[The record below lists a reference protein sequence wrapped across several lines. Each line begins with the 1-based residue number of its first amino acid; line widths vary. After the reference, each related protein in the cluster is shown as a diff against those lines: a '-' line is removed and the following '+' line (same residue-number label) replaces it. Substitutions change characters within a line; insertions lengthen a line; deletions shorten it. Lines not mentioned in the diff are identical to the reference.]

1 MAAHL
6 VDASA
11 VRLLRLAHTA
21 DCCVKVFFSL
31 STTLT
36 DTQVQQLQLLPP
48 RLHLELQVPP
58 LFDIVKSD
66 VEQLLHYK
74 CISGCFKIYFFLPL
88 KELTQF
94 YNFLFK
100 ERGYSS
106 VTEVKT

>member
-36 DTQVQQLQLLPP
+36 DTQVQQLLLLPP
-48 RLHLELQVPP
+48 RLHLELQVSP

-66 VEQLLHYK
+66 EEQLLHYK
-74 CISGCFKIYFFLPL
+74 CISGCFKIIIFLPL

-94 YNFLFK
+94 YYFFIFF
-100 ERGYSS
+100 
-106 VTEVKT
+106 

>member
-36 DTQVQQLQLLPP
+36 DTQVQQLLLLPP
-48 RLHLELQVPP
+48 RLHLELQVSP

-66 VEQLLHYK
+66 EEQLLHYK
-74 CISGCFKIYFFLPL
+74 CISGCFKIIIFLPL

-94 YNFLFK
+94 YYFFF
-100 ERGYSS
+100 
-106 VTEVKT
+106 